1 MAPTPFGGTMT
12 TVGELLGRGENPQT
26 TGAGPLPRSN
36 EILGAVRP
44 PMMPLGP
51 LLFGPSDILD
61 SKPSGLDPLGAFLP
75 TEVEMTIPG
84 LRCLFIFAYFSIIL
98 MSVLGN
104 TLVCS
109 VLLKSKRIHSA
120 TGVFI
125 ANLAVAGILIT
136 LLNTPFTWVSFFSST
151 WLFGYMMCYLS
162 RFIQYC
168 SGHVLALTLM
178 ALTLDRYKVILKP
191 DKPRTTAL
199 KGSIWVIIIWILASC
214 FSLPHTLYQRLP
226 QFDAMNQ
233 TNRMICLP
241 SVPHPSDAIRK
252 YLEMVNFLF
261 LYILP
266 LLVISLTY
274 SMIGKKLW
282 LQNSIQDATSEY
294 SISRQPRK
302 IMTLKMLIVVV
313 VVFTI
318 CWLPLHFYELLLSMN
333 VISSREDI
341 YFAFHWFAMSNAC
354 YNPFIYCWVNR
365 NFRNQLKRSVRSW
378 WQHLTSH
385 EQGQSSAVSAA
396 SRHALGECYPF
407 WNTGSRNSVINETA
421 FQDCSSQTDLSSIH
435 PMMEMT

>member
-1 MAPTPFGGTMT
+1 MAPTPLGGTVT
-12 TVGELLGRGENPQT
+12 TVGEFLGLGESPQT
-26 TGAGPLPRSN
+26 IGAGGLPGGNASQS
-36 EILGAVRP
+36 LSTVAP
-44 PMMPLGP
+44 PMMPLRPQG
-51 LLFGPSDILD
+51 FGPSDGLD
-61 SKPSGLDPLGAFLP
+61 SKPPGPSPLGAFLSS
-75 TEVEMTIPG
+75 EVEMTTPS
-84 LRCLFIFAYFSIIL
+84 LRCLFIFAYFSIII

-109 VLLKSKRIHSA
+109 VLMKSKRIHSA

-125 ANLAVAGILIT
+125 ANLALAGIMIT
-136 LLNTPFTWVSFFSST
+136 LLNTPFTLISFFSST

-168 SGHVLALTLM
+168 SGHVLVLTLV

-199 KGSIWVIIIWILASC
+199 KGSIWVVIIWVLASC

-226 QFDAMNQ
+226 QFDTMNQ
-233 TNRMICLP
+233 TIRMICLP
-241 SVPHPSDAIRK
+241 SIPHPSDVIRK

-274 SMIGKKLW
+274 SVIGKKLW
-282 LQNSIQDATSEY
+282 LQSSIQDATSEY
-294 SISRQPRK
+294 AISRQPKK

-318 CWLPLHFYELLLSMN
+318 CWLPLHFYELLLSMH
-333 VISSREDI
+333 VISSREDV

-354 YNPFIYCWVNR
+354 YNPFIYCWVNKG
-365 NFRNQLKRSVRSW
+365 FRNQLKRSVRSW
-378 WQHLTSH
+378 WQRVTSREHELT
-385 EQGQSSAVSAA
+385 VSNT
-396 SRHALGECYPF
+396 SQHPLGEGYPF
-407 WNTGSRNSVINETA
+407 WNTSMGDSIVNENA
-421 FQDCSSQTDLSSIH
+421 FQHGSQTDLSSIH
-435 PMMEMT
+435 PIVEVT